1 MRSGWRLTTPAV
13 LFINV
18 GLARG
23 NTKAAGT
30 ISACLLHQ
38 NHHRQMHLHAH
49 PRMYSSG
56 LCRGET
62 KSACTSVATSQ
73 DNGSLCSSLWLCPP
87 FSHTLRPI
95 FCLSH
100 NCRHSSRV
108 PKTVCVPGDGREG
121 HSLPGGHEV
130 SKTAGRTPP
139 VLEIRAVQ
147 KRKRM

>member
-87 FSHTLRPI
+87 SLTRSVQYFVSPTTVAIRQEYRKPSVCPAMGEKVTACTVDI
-95 FCLSH
+95 EAQDSRS
-100 NCRHSSRV
+100 NASSTRNKSST
-108 PKTVCVPGDGREG
+108 KTQ
-121 HSLPGGHEV
+121 
-130 SKTAGRTPP
+130 T
-139 VLEIRAVQ
+139 
-147 KRKRM
+147 RM

>member
-23 NTKAAGT
+23 NTKAANT
-30 ISACLLHQ
+30 VSACFLHQ

-73 DNGSLCSSLWLCPP
+73 DAVRSAPLYGSDPLLSHAPSNILSLPQLSPFVKSTENRLCARRWARRSQLARW
-87 FSHTLRPI
+87 TLR
-95 FCLSH
+95 L
-100 NCRHSSRV
+100 
-108 PKTVCVPGDGREG
+108 
-121 HSLPGGHEV
+121 
-130 SKTAGRTPP
+130 KTAGRTHP

>member
-73 DNGSLCSSLWLCPP
+73 DTVRSAPLYGSAPPSLTRSVQYFVSPTTVAIRQEYRKPSVCPAMGEKVTACP
-87 FSHTLRPI
+87 VDMKSPRQQVERLQY
-95 FCLSH
+95 
-100 NCRHSSRV
+100 
-108 PKTVCVPGDGREG
+108 
-121 HSLPGGHEV
+121 
-130 SKTAGRTPP
+130 SK
-139 VLEIRAVQ
+139 
-147 KRKRM
+147 